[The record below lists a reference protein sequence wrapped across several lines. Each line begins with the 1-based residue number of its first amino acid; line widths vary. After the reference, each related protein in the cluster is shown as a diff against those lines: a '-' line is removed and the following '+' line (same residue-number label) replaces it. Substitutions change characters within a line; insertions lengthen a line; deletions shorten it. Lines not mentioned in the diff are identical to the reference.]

1 MKIYSLLLILG
12 IPLTLGAQPI
22 DLGDRLELMVDHYLI
37 AEMRG
42 VSLKLHEPK
51 NAGAA
56 LKFTDPWD
64 RDASGY
70 ATIMEDGGRYRL

>member
-1 MKIYSLLLILG
+1 MNIYSLLLILV

-42 VSLKLHEPK
+42 VSLKLH
-51 NAGAA
+51 
-56 LKFTDPWD
+56 
-64 RDASGY
+64 
-70 ATIMEDGGRYRL
+70 